1 MGKKRELLV
10 FTIISHPVRVK
21 IIELLANHG
30 PMGFKEL
37 KKELGIST
45 GSIYHHLS
53 MLSDFIILI

>member
-37 KKELGIST
+37 KKR
-45 GSIYHHLS
+45 
-53 MLSDFIILI
+53 